1 MNRCPYITPLPHWH
15 RAGHLTSLTLSTKW
29 RFFWQSS
36 SRVAALPWISR
47 SQETRMRQSKCLLL
61 LFSHH
66 ILLSALVYFWDEKNP
81 NLPHF
86 LLNWIFLTFWFIFLH
101 FSGRVGFF
109 DISTS
114 YTMSLMTSVLFT
126 LGFLLVIDLAL
137 GKINIFNIINGVSE
151 EAPRAGRSLLDPLY
165 ALIPRI
171 PGTDVIMDEVVN
183 TVNQISEA
191 IEKFENR
198 NNPRAF

>member
-1 MNRCPYITPLPHWH
+1 M
-15 RAGHLTSLTLSTKW
+15 
-29 RFFWQSS
+29 
-36 SRVAALPWISR
+36 
-47 SQETRMRQSKCLLL
+47 
-61 LFSHH
+61 
-66 ILLSALVYFWDEKNP
+66 
-81 NLPHF
+81 
-86 LLNWIFLTFWFIFLH
+86 
-101 FSGRVGFF
+101 GFF
-109 DISTS
+109 DLSQSYSAALVSTF
-114 YTMSLMTSVLFT
+114 MFT
-126 LGFLLVIDLAL
+126 LGFMLLLDLAL